1 MDPESTP
8 LVITILERVGIPI
21 LTLLGGWF
29 GHLWRTKQKKE
40 AEKEAK
46 REQKLQEY
54 LRVAQPI
61 ILQAGGSIS
70 RSELNNL
77 WVEQAGQDRSTVSR
91 HITALIE
98 AGKLVENDKT
108 ITVAAVPAT

>member
-1 MDPESTP
+1 MFGPDD
-8 LVITILERVGIPI
+8 TIVSADEQRLQIRLKQEAEK
-21 LTLLGGWF
+21 
-29 GHLWRTKQKKE
+29 KQKKE